1 MWIMILAMALSL
13 GVQYYGGQYLDYYA
27 FNQGCDSNACRGVAG
42 VYRISLCTAL
52 FFTINGIASHIE
64 PRLHDSNWG
73 GKFSGWVFLLL
84 ISLFVPNPLFFG
96 YVWLARVGSFAFV
109 ILQQVLLIDLAYYIN
124 DTLVTQADENGA
136 NGPLAILLGLSFL
149 CFGLSIAGI
158 ALLFVFFGTHCEA
171 PNIILSLTVVLIV
184 LAVTGQLFLSQDSN
198 LLTSSVVSLYAT
210 YLAAAAL
217 AANPVQ
223 SCNPFY
229 SNSSDWLSILLGLA
243 FTILALCYTIYSA
256 SANVAYLKSG
266 RADGKRTAD
275 NAPGGAMMNRIL
287 TGQIPDAYGTE
298 QPQVSPES
306 QEAEEE
312 PPKSRSEVS
321 SFNIVMALMAMNVA
335 MNLTNWGST
344 ERSGG
349 DASSPQAG
357 KVAMWMQ
364 AASQW
369 TAMSLYIWTCAAPAL
384 FPDRDFS

>member
-27 FNQGCDSNACRGVAG
+27 FDQGCDSNACRGVAG
-42 VYRISLCTAL
+42 VYRISLCTA
-52 FFTINGIASHIE
+52 FFFVIVGIISHVE
-64 PRLHDSNWG
+64 PRFHDSNWAA
-73 GKFSGWVFLLL
+73 KFTGWFSLLV

-96 YVWLARVGSFAFV
+96 YVWVARLGSFAFV
-109 ILQQVLLIDLAYYIN
+109 ILQQVLLIDLAYFVN
-124 DTLVTQADENGA
+124 DTLVAQADESGENY
-136 NGPLAILLGLSFL
+136 PLVFLLSLAFF
-149 CFGLSIAGI
+149 CFSASIAGI
-158 ALLFVFFGTHCEA
+158 TLLFVFFGTHCPA

-184 LAVTGQLFLSQDSN
+184 IAVSAQLFLSQDSN

-217 AANPVQ
+217 AANPVAN
-223 SCNPFY
+223 CNPFY

-266 RADGKRTAD
+266 RGD

-287 TGQIPDAYGTE
+287 TGQIPDGSDPP
-298 QPQVSPES
+298 PQISPES
-306 QEAEEE
+306 QEEEE
-312 PPKSRSEVS
+312 EHPKSRSEVS

-369 TAMSLYIWTCAAPAL
+369 TAMGLYIWTCAAPAL